1 MKIVLL
7 GPPGSGKGTQAELI
21 CNKYNIPH
29 ISTGDI
35 FRQNIREKTPL
46 GVSIEECIAKGE
58 LVPDKITNLVVKD
71 RLSKPDCKNGFV
83 LDGFPRNLD
92 QSKFLES
99 VTNIDKAIMI
109 DLDDEEIIKR
119 LSTRRMCRKCG
130 NPTNIGWL
138 VDGKCEKCGGEVF
151 IRQDDMP
158 ETIKTRLEKQKLPQN
173 VVDFYQSKNVF
184 EKVSSLGGKEET
196 FEHVDKILAS
206 LKRQAKNDKN

>member
-58 LVPDKITNLVVKD
+58 LVPDSITNLVVED
-71 RLSKPDCKNGFV
+71 RLSKEDCKNGFV
-83 LDGFPRNLD
+83 LDGFPRNLE
-92 QSKFLES
+92 QSKFLDS
-99 VTNIDKAIMI
+99 VVSIDKAIMI

-130 NPTNIGWL
+130 NPTNLDWL

-151 IRQDDMP
+151 IRQDDMT
-158 ETIKTRLEKQKLPQN
+158 ETIKNRLRKQKLPQE
-173 VVDFYQSKNVF
+173 VVDFYQSKKIF
-184 EKVSSLGGKEET
+184 ERVSSLGGKEKT
-196 FEHVDKILAS
+196 FDLVDKILAS
-206 LKRQAKNDKN
+206 LKRQAKK

>member
-71 RLSKPDCKNGFV
+71 RLSKPDCKKGFV

-92 QSKFLES
+92 QSKFLDD

-130 NPTNIGWL
+130 NPTNVGWL

-158 ETIKTRLEKQKLPQN
+158 ETIKNRLEKQKLPQN

>member
-71 RLSKPDCKNGFV
+71 RLSKSDCKNGFV

-92 QSKFLES
+92 QSKFLDS

-109 DLDDEEIIKR
+109 DLEDEEIIRR

-130 NPTNIGWL
+130 NPTNVGWL

-158 ETIKTRLEKQKLPQN
+158 ETIKNRLEKQKLPQN
-173 VVDFYQSKNVF
+173 VIDFYQSKNVF

>member
-58 LVPDKITNLVVKD
+58 LVPDEITNLVVKD
-71 RLSKPDCKNGFV
+71 RLSKSDCKKGFV

-92 QSKFLES
+92 QSKFLDS

-109 DLDDEEIIKR
+109 DLEDEEIIKR

-130 NPTNIGWL
+130 NPTNVGWL

-158 ETIKTRLEKQKLPQN
+158 ETIKNRLEKQKLPQN

>member
-71 RLSKPDCKNGFV
+71 RLSKADCKNGFV
-83 LDGFPRNLD
+83 LDGFPRNLE
-92 QSKFLES
+92 QSMFLDS

-130 NPTNIGWL
+130 NPTNLSWL

-158 ETIKTRLEKQKLPQN
+158 ETIKTRLKKQKLPQN
-173 VVDFYQSKNVF
+173 VVNFYQNKNVF
-184 EKVSSLGGKEET
+184 EKVSSLRGREDT
-196 FEHVDKILAS
+196 FEQVDKILVG
-206 LKRQAKNDKN
+206 LKRQAKNDKD